1 MLLELALTDI
11 AFDLLKI
18 GPGSR
23 PREAALRRAVSSA
36 YYAVFHA
43 LCRLCADEL
52 AGVTAPVEDRAIV
65 YRSVEHRLLR
75 ELQRSPRLSQ
85 TAQNILAQAV
95 TLQEKRHLT
104 DYDPRPQKFGGRAAV
119 LSLVRSAEDAVA
131 EIAALSAADRK
142 TFAVMLAVARK
153 RF

>member
-1 MLLELALTDI
+1 MLLELALTDV

-23 PREAALRRAVSSA
+23 PREIVLRRSVSSA

-52 AGVTAPVEDRAIV
+52 VGVTAPIEDRTLV

-75 ELQRSPRLSQ
+75 ELRRNPRLSA

-95 TLQEKRHLT
+95 TLQEKRHLA

-119 LSLVRSAEDAVA
+119 LSLAGSAEDVVA
-131 EIAALSAADRK
+131 EIGSLPPAERK
-142 TFAVMLAVARK
+142 TLAVMLAVARK
-153 RF
+153 GR